1 MPTDAHSPKAS
12 YDLCIVGA
20 GYAGVNALHAA
31 KDYLS
36 RGARVLIVDLRDGYA
51 GQWREQYPYVRL
63 HQPYRHFTAGDVPW
77 TLKKPRD
84 YLAARDEVVAHLSA
98 IAAEVAQRLSVETKF
113 NHRYI
118 KHHEAGDEV
127 SITLT
132 TADDDHGKSLFEVK
146 AKRLILAQGFAVEVL
161 KPFDWSSESIESM
174 SVRDPRIA
182 DISTDNLPPA
192 IYIVGGG
199 KTAMDCAH
207 HLIKTTQAKVPIHM
221 FAGRGSWFTVR
232 ETIFPTGWRRWL
244 YGSSKLFSDWFIWI
258 TLRYRGENAAEIY
271 QALADRDFL
280 HSLVPKPKNFTFGLL
295 SKTELATIKNGVKQV
310 HVGHIKS
317 IHDIDGTPIA
327 MLEHEGR
334 TSEHPLESGAW
345 VVNAT
350 GHIKDAEVLPILSEG
365 GRVCAPQRFLI
376 FTGPSAFVATHLFYL
391 DKLKECWKAFRWT
404 SMEFEPRERMGL
416 NFTALYISNLM
427 EILFKL
433 PLKVL
438 LSLYADF
445 NRWFPWHRQ
454 IPALINL
461 LRYRSKLRDLGNR
474 LLPSRYPEN
483 EPRAPSNDT

>member
-1 MPTDAHSPKAS
+1 MSESAKSTPL

-31 KDYLS
+31 KDYLPKGS
-36 RGARVLIVDLRDGYA
+36 KVLIVDLRDGYA
-51 GQWREQYPYVRL
+51 GQWRDQYPYVRL

-77 TLKKPRD
+77 TLDKPRD

-98 IAAEVAQRLSVETKF
+98 IAAKAAEKLDVKTLFMHRYVSHLEDGEGVSVTLESIDGKSTDQRL
-113 NHRYI
+113 NIR
-118 KHHEAGDEV
+118 
-127 SITLT
+127 
-132 TADDDHGKSLFEVK
+132 AD
-146 AKRLILAQGFAVEVL
+146 RLILAQGFAVEVL
-161 KPFDWSSESIESM
+161 QPIKWGSEKVTSL
-174 SVRDPRIA
+174 SVRDPAIA
-182 DISTDNLPPA
+182 TISPDKLPPA

-207 HLIKTTQAKVPIHM
+207 HLIQSTGCRVPIHM

-232 ETIFPTGWRRWL
+232 ETIFPTGWRRWV

-258 TLRYRGENAAEIY
+258 TMRYRGENAAELY
-271 QALADRDFL
+271 QTIAERDFL
-280 HSLVPKPKNFTFGLL
+280 HSLVPEPKNFTFGLL
-295 SKTELATIKNGVKQV
+295 SKTELKTIKEGVHKV
-310 HVGHIKS
+310 HVGHVKS
-317 IHDIDGTPIA
+317 IQDKDGTPTA
-327 MLEHEGR
+327 LLQHGGELTEHALE
-334 TSEHPLESGAW
+334 PGAW

-350 GHIKDAEVLPILSEG
+350 GHIKDAQVLPILSEG

-391 DKLKECWKAFRWT
+391 GKLKECWKTFRWT

-427 EILFKL
+427 ELIFKL

-454 IPALINL
+454 LPALFNL
-461 LRYRSKLRDLGNR
+461 LRCRSKLRAIGNK
-474 LLPSRYPEN
+474 LLPARYPETGQR
-483 EPRAPSNDT
+483 PPSNDA